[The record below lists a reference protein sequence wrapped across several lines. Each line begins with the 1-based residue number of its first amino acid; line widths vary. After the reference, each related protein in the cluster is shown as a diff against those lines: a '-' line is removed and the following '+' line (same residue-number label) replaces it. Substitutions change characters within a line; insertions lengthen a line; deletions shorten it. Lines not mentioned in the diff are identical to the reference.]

1 LFVGGLSWETDEN
14 RLREYFSKYGTIIDC
29 SIMRDQTTGRPRGF
43 GFVTF
48 ENIDGVNA
56 VLQEPTHTVDGKQID
71 PKHAIPRDNQVSQG
85 RNNYSG
91 GQQSHGGSVGNY
103 NANSGG
109 DGGYGNNNSNGGG
122 RNSYEDPT
130 KDMRGEKVFVGGLP
144 PSATD
149 ADLNS
154 GFAEFGVITETKLM
168 MDRETGRSRG
178 YGFLQFETEDAAMQ
192 AVKIGNS
199 GDGIM
204 IHGKRVDVKPAV
216 RKKPSPMMGGMPGA
230 QGNSYGMM
238 AGMPGYG
245 MMGMGMMG
253 MPGYSMMGM
262 PGYGM
267 MGAGGAASGMDY
279 SAAMNYGGYY
289 GNMAGFYGGG
299 VQGDSSGAVA
309 GADGSAAAAGGASSG
324 YYSQM
329 NMPGAYYGGAG
340 ADGSAIADSQGDGS
354 GGKGGDQSGS
364 GYYDQKQSGGTLSGG
379 YNKSAGRQHDGRG
392 NQDRNGRDSG
402 GHRSS
407 SRRYDGGGGRANDGG
422 NMGGRSDRDRP
433 RGDNS
438 GNAGNS
444 GSRTRDDYRG
454 SRGAGARPSR
464 DRDGPV
470 RGSHGASSS
479 RKPGYNPY

>member
-1 LFVGGLSWETDEN
+1 MSDPLKEIDDSIYNDDTTLNTTGGTYDAYDPYQTDNQWLYNDTQTLQIPQGGESAGQCCQLCWRISSNDNAANGNDSNNNSSSNVPQTVSRNKDEGKLFVGGLSWETDEN

-130 KDMRGEKVFVGGLP
+130 KDMRGEK
-144 PSATD
+144 
-149 ADLNS
+149 
-154 GFAEFGVITETKLM
+154 FGVITETKLM

-279 SAAMNYGGYY
+279 SAAMNYGGGYY
-289 GNMAGFYGGG
+289 G
-299 VQGDSSGAVA
+299 
-309 GADGSAAAAGGASSG
+309 
-324 YYSQM
+324 QM

-340 ADGSAIADSQGDGS
+340 ADGSAIADGQGDGS

-364 GYYDQKQSGGTLSGG
+364 GYYDQKQSGGTL
-379 YNKSAGRQHDGRG
+379 RPH
-392 NQDRNGRDSG
+392 GRDSG

-444 GSRTRDDYRG
+444 GSRTRDDYR
-454 SRGAGARPSR
+454 
-464 DRDGPV
+464 V
-470 RGSHGASSS
+470 F
-479 RKPGYNPY
+479 